1 MLFFENERAWIYG
14 CGLEGGLA
22 GVGGL
27 DDVSTI
33 SIVIFVIV
41 C

>member
-1 MLFFENERAWIYG
+1 MIFFENERTWTYG
-14 CGLEGGLA
+14 CGLEGGLV